1 MKEYTILAALSVAA
15 VIAIDMLLGTRLVLK
30 KKFWVF
36 WVVMFAI
43 IFIVNGFLTWRP
55 VVTYGSEF
63 YLGIRLFTIP
73 VEDFLYGFSLL
84 TGNIVIWEYYTVK
97 KASGKRF

>member
-15 VIAIDMLLGTRLVLK
+15 VVTVDILLGTRLVLK

-43 IFIVNGFLTWRP
+43 IFVVNGFLTWRP

-63 YLGIRLFTIP
+63 YLGMRLFTIP

>member
-1 MKEYTILAALSVAA
+1 MKEYTKLAALSVAA
-15 VIAIDMLLGTRLVLK
+15 VVTVDILLGTRLVLK

-63 YLGIRLFTIP
+63 YLGMRLFTIP

>member
-15 VIAIDMLLGTRLVLK
+15 VVTVDILLGTRLVLK

-63 YLGIRLFTIP
+63 YLGMRLFTIP

>member
-36 WVVMFAI
+36 WIVMFAI

-73 VEDFLYGFSLL
+73 VEDFFYGFSLL
-84 TGNIVIWEYYTVK
+84 TGNIVIWEYYTNRRVLNK
-97 KASGKRF
+97 

>member
-15 VIAIDMLLGTRLVLK
+15 VIAVDMLLGTRLVLK

-84 TGNIVIWEYYTVK
+84 TGNIVIWEYYTAK
-97 KASGKRF
+97 RASGKRF